1 MSGRKLFRYIRI
13 LILLIILFIVAMS
26 NLLND
31 LRTTDWDEPLWMVVY
46 PINGDGS
53 EQTTRYIEYLKNK
66 TFSPVEEFIAEEA
79 DYFNIKINTPLQVKL
94 APPILELPPMP
105 PENGNFLHV
114 MFWSLEIRYWAYQHN
129 TFVGPSP
136 DIKMFVVYYDPTINP
151 QLAHSLG
158 LKKGKLGIVNA
169 FSSRLYT
176 QKNNV
181 VITHE
186 FLHTIGA
193 TDKYSFET
201 GQPIYPQGFA
211 KPDKEPLYPQ
221 ELAEIMGARIP
232 LSEVNSIMPNGLN
245 QALVG
250 NITAIEIGWS
260 D

>member
-1 MSGRKLFRYIRI
+1 MSTRKLFRYFRI

-26 NLLND
+26 TWLSD
-31 LRTTDWDEPLWMVVY
+31 IRSTDWDEPLWMVVY

-53 EQTTRYIEYLKNK
+53 EQTSRYINYLKEK
-66 TFSPVEEFIAEEA
+66 TFSPIEAFMAEEA
-79 DYFNIKINTPLQVKL
+79 DYFDIKINTPLQVKL
-94 APPILELPPMP
+94 APTVLDKPPLP
-105 PENGNFLHV
+105 PENGNILKI
-114 MFWSLEIRYWAYQHN
+114 MYWSLKLRYWAYQHD
-129 TFVGPSP
+129 TFTGPSP
-136 DIKMFVVYYDPTINP
+136 DIKIFVVYHDPNTNP

-169 FSSRLYT
+169 FASRLYN

-193 TDKYSFET
+193 TDKYNLET
-201 GQPIYPQGFA
+201 GQPSYPEGYA

-232 LSEVNSIMPNGLN
+232 LSETTAIMPGSLN
-245 QALVG
+245 QTLVG
-250 NITAIEIGWS
+250 TVTAIEIGWRE
-260 D
+260 